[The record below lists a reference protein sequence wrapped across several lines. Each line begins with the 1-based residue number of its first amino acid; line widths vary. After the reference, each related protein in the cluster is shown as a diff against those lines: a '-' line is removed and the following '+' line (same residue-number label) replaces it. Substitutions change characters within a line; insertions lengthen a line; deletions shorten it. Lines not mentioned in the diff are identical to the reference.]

1 MTARHGSP
9 GRMSQVGRSLWRR
22 AMLVALANHRRPRNS
37 ALVLRSLALSNQLAH
52 PGNGFFWSTRVSNPP
67 GAVHS

>member
-1 MTARHGSP
+1 
-9 GRMSQVGRSLWRR
+9 
-22 AMLVALANHRRPRNS
+22 MLVALANHRRPRNS